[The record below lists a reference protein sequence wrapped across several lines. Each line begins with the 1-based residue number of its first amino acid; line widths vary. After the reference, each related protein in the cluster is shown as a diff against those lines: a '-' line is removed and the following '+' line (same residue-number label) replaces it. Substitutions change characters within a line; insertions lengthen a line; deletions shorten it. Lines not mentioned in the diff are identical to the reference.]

1 MTEKVRIIV
10 TVIALLELTKN
21 KVIALASAGAG
32 DDIAIRLAS
41 A

>member
-21 KVIALASAGAG
+21 KVIALGAAPG
-32 DDIAIRLAS
+32 DDVAIRLAAS
-41 A
+41 